1 MLNKVLFDCIQS
13 EISGTDYTYSKEDR
27 LLLDEM
33 IHELNTIA
41 GTSYSYLAELDSY
54 SIQDADKIISSYI
67 ERFSSESVR
76 AYLLPHIAVERNA
89 DSAYMVLRM
98 YNHFRESEE
107 YIATS
112 QQNVPAHIYVRYD
125 NAFRKIHSKRIK
137 NELLKLSKSARDAF
151 YLPLTVRMLAAWKL
165 PGLYEV
171 LARYAFGDDLD
182 AKAFGLNTEEES
194 YPAIEH
200 MTRELRFTAI
210 DCLRHYPSQS
220 TVDIINRYI
229 DDPDVDIVMACK
241 KTLKTLMK

>member
-13 EISGTDYTYSKEDR
+13 EISGTDYTCSNEDR

-33 IHELNTIA
+33 IHELNMIA
-41 GTSYSYLAELDSY
+41 GTSYSYLAELDSC
-54 SIQDADKIISSYI
+54 SIPDADKVVSSYI

-76 AYLLPHIAVERNA
+76 AYLLPHIAIERNA
-89 DSAYMVLRM
+89 ASACMILRM

-112 QQNVPAHIYVRYD
+112 QHSVPAHIYVRYD

-137 NELLKLSKSARDAF
+137 NEWLELSKSARDAF
-151 YLPLTVRMLAAWKL
+151 YLPLTMRMLAAWKL
-165 PGLYEV
+165 PGLYEILV
-171 LARYAFGDDLD
+171 GYALGDDLD
-182 AKAFGLNTEEES
+182 AKAFGLNTEGES
-194 YPAIEH
+194 YPTVEF

-220 TVDIINRYI
+220 TVDIIQRYI
-229 DDPDVDIVMACK
+229 DGPDADIVMASK
-241 KTLKTLMK
+241 KTLKALMK